1 MKNTHIIFFV
11 ILIHKTANHALD
23 GDPSVNHII
32 TSSLMTKS
40 QTNTLQTTAQ
50 KSVSV
55 AIAANSTTISNSNII
70 PYHSNTDSN
79 QLYRQNKYL
88 TNPKSSYSEDSAHTP
103 EFNYPV
109 AGGQKAGRTTT
120 TMNNVAATT
129 QGMYNQYGMAATN
142 TTNNYMQQ
150 QPIAQYQ
157 QYNNQY
163 NQNIRQDNSYEY
175 SGYYDDGS
183 GYNNDSCYNNQLVP
197 DMNSCYPDDTLA
209 DYEQDDDLY
218 YNSRPMK

>member
-1 MKNTHIIFFV
+1 MHT
-11 ILIHKTANHALD
+11 LD

-32 TSSLMTKS
+32 TSLTKS

-55 AIAANSTTISNSNII
+55 AAANTTIMSNSNNII
-70 PYHSNTDSN
+70 PYHSNTD

-88 TNPKSSYSEDSAHTP
+88 TNNKSSYSEDSCSAHTSD
-103 EFNYPV
+103 FNYPV
-109 AGGQKAGRTTT
+109 AGGQKGGRAM
-120 TMNNVAATT
+120 MNNVAG
-129 QGMYNQYGMAATN
+129 QGMYNQYGVAPN

-150 QPIAQYQ
+150 QQPIAQYH

-197 DMNSCYPDDTLA
+197 DMNSCYPDDTLG

>member
-1 MKNTHIIFFV
+1 M
-11 ILIHKTANHALD
+11 L
-23 GDPSVNHII
+23 
-32 TSSLMTKS
+32 SSLTKS
-40 QTNTLQTTAQ
+40 QTNTLQTPTIAQ

-55 AIAANSTTISNSNII
+55 AAASTTTISNSNII
-70 PYHSNTDSN
+70 PYHSNTD
-79 QLYRQNKYL
+79 QLYRQTKYL
-88 TNPKSSYSEDSAHTP
+88 TNKSSYSEDSCSAHTS

-109 AGGQKAGRTTT
+109 AGGQKAGQQRAM
-120 TMNNVAATT
+120 MNNSAAATAT
-129 QGMYNQYGMAATN
+129 QGTLYNQYGVATN
-142 TTNNYMQQ
+142 TTNNFMQQ
-150 QPIAQYQ
+150 QPNIAQYH

-197 DMNSCYPDDTLA
+197 DMNSCYPDDTLG

>member
-1 MKNTHIIFFV
+1 MYT
-11 ILIHKTANHALD
+11 LD
-23 GDPSVNHII
+23 GDLSVNHILMS
-32 TSSLMTKS
+32 SSLLPMTKS
-40 QTNTLQTTAQ
+40 QTNTLQTPTIAQ

-55 AIAANSTTISNSNII
+55 AAASTTTVSNSNII
-70 PYHSNTDSN
+70 PYHSNTD
-79 QLYRQNKYL
+79 QLYRQNTYL
-88 TNPKSSYSEDSAHTP
+88 TNKSSYSEDSCSAHTS

-109 AGGQKAGRTTT
+109 AGGQKAGQRAM
-120 TMNNVAATT
+120 MNNSSAT
-129 QGMYNQYGMAATN
+129 QGMYNQYGMAAN

-150 QPIAQYQ
+150 QPNVAQYH

-183 GYNNDSCYNNQLVP
+183 GFNNDSCYNNQLVP

-209 DYEQDDDLY
+209 DYEQEDDLY

>member
-1 MKNTHIIFFV
+1 M
-11 ILIHKTANHALD
+11 LD
-23 GDPSVNHII
+23 GDPSVNQIV
-32 TSSLMTKS
+32 TSLLSMTKS
-40 QTNTLQTTAQ
+40 QTNTLQTAQ

-55 AIAANSTTISNSNII
+55 AAANNTTTTISNSNII
-70 PYHSNTDSN
+70 PYHSNTD

-88 TNPKSSYSEDSAHTP
+88 TNNKSSYSEDSCSVHTS

-109 AGGQKAGRTTT
+109 AGQKAGQTM
-120 TMNNVAATT
+120 MNNVAG
-129 QGMYNQYGMAATN
+129 QGMYNQYGMASN
-142 TTNNYMQQ
+142 LTNNYMQQ
-150 QPIAQYQ
+150 QPLAQYH

-197 DMNSCYPDDTLA
+197 DMNSCYPDDSY